1 VVKRRRDM
9 PRCHVISE
17 LNALLARL
25 GLDNQVV
32 VSGIPTAREIGE
44 TLERLYRGDVTFSEA
59 LDLTR
64 V

>member
-1 VVKRRRDM
+1 
-9 PRCHVISE
+9 VISE